1 MGSSSA
7 HQPPR
12 PIAVPRRGPQ
22 QWRPLSRLT
31 ESVMTH
37 GVLLLFLALFIGP
50 VIWIFFLALKSR
62 QEYATNPLGLPIDP
76 QWTNFT
82 TAWDQGRF
90 SVYLPNTFLYA
101 ILIVLGVATF
111 ACLCGYAFAKLR
123 FPGRDLLFGLFLVGL
138 TLPFLSI
145 MIPIFYIARD
155 LHILGTRW
163 GFILPAVGLGLP
175 FSIFL
180 MRAFF
185 RAIPDELGE
194 AARVDGAGEFGVF
207 FRVMLPLAWPGL
219 ATVAV
224 FEFLNSWS
232 AYLMPLVLVQ
242 REELRP
248 VALALPLFQSR
259 YSSELQ
265 LIAAATIITIVPPLI
280 VYLLLQRRFVE
291 GVTAGA
297 LK

>member
-1 MGSSSA
+1 MA
-7 HQPPR
+7 K
-12 PIAVPRRGPQ
+12 
-22 QWRPLSRLT
+22 
-31 ESVMTH
+31 H
-37 GVLLLFLALFIGP
+37 GVLWLFVALFVGP
-50 VIWIFFLALKSR
+50 LIWIFLLALKTK
-62 QEYATNPLGLPIDP
+62 QEFAVNPLGLPMNP
-76 QWTNFT
+76 QWTNFL

-101 ILIVLGVATF
+101 TLIVIGVATV
-111 ACLCGYAFAKLR
+111 ACLCGYAFAKLN
-123 FPGRDLLFGLFLVGL
+123 FPGRDLLFGLFLLGL

-155 LHILGTRW
+155 LEILGTRW
-163 GFILPAVGLGLP
+163 GFILPAIGLGLP

-185 RAIPDELGE
+185 RAVPNELGD
-194 AARVDGAGEFGVF
+194 AARVDGCSELGVF
-207 FRVMLPLAWPGL
+207 WRVMLPLAWPGL

-224 FEFLNSWS
+224 FEFLNAWS

-259 YSSELQ
+259 YSAELQ

-280 VYLLLQRRFVE
+280 VYLVLQRRFVE

>member
-1 MGSSSA
+1 MPTAPPPATVTKAGSA
-7 HQPPR
+7 GRR
-12 PIAVPRRGPQ
+12 PF
-22 QWRPLSRLT
+22 SRLA
-31 ESVMTH
+31 ERVATH
-37 GVLLLFLALFIGP
+37 AVLIFFLVLFIGP
-50 VIWIFFLALKSR
+50 LVWIFLLALKTR
-62 QEYATNPLGLPIDP
+62 QEFAANPLGLPMDP
-76 QWTNFT
+76 QWANFT

-101 ILIVLGVATF
+101 IAIVLGVATF

-123 FPGRDLLFGLFLVGL
+123 FPGRDLLFGLFLLGL

-145 MIPIFYIARD
+145 MIPIFHIARD

-194 AARVDGAGEFGVF
+194 AARVDGNGEFGVF

-224 FEFLNSWS
+224 FEFLNAWS